1 MRTLALLVVAAT
13 SAAPT
18 CAASAGPVWSIHR
31 PGGGTVY
38 LAGSVHVLDT
48 ARSRLPPAF
57 DSAWRDAERV
67 VMELDMDDLDPAAAA
82 SFLAAHATIGDGE
95 NLRTLLG
102 AERFARVDTQA
113 RALGLSLDSVAQLE
127 PWAVALA
134 LTQLQL
140 VKLGLDPSQGV
151 EQQLTA
157 RARAEGKPIA
167 GLETIDEQLGVLD
180 GLSSMDQAR
189 FLELTA
195 GESDSM
201 ATELDGIGG
210 GGRVRALVC
219 QVPGSEVSVE
229 RGTSGLEPY
238 VAVTQSLVLPVAAV
252 AGTPVRLRFAT
263 RAETFDGRSELEGTF
278 RFAGLPP
285 GAVVTSCRGYS
296 SDAPVAGRGSSWG
309 RIKTLW
315 R

>member
-1 MRTLALLVVAAT
+1 MRRPDALMRTLALLVVAAT

-140 VKLGLDPSQGV
+140 VKLGLDPAQGV
-151 EQQLTA
+151 EQQLTE

-201 ATELDGIGG
+201 ATELDGILTAW
-210 GGRVRALVC
+210 RRADTAALERLLLV
-219 QVPGSEVSVE
+219 EYE
-229 RGTSGLEPY
+229 RLPTLYGPLVTDRNRRWLPQIEALLARPDDTLVVVGTLHLVGPDGLLALLKDRGLIP
-238 VAVTQSLVLPVAAV
+238 
-252 AGTPVRLRFAT
+252 TPV
-263 RAETFDGRSELEGTF
+263 
-278 RFAGLPP
+278 
-285 GAVVTSCRGYS
+285 GAVSPLRQ
-296 SDAPVAGRGSSWG
+296 P
-309 RIKTLW
+309 
-315 R
+315 

>member
-1 MRTLALLVVAAT
+1 MRRPDALMRTLAILVVAAT

-38 LAGSVHVLDT
+38 LAGSVHVLDA

-102 AERFARVDTQA
+102 AERFARVDAQA

-140 VKLGLDPSQGV
+140 VKLGLDPAQGV
-151 EQQLTA
+151 EQQLTE

-180 GLSSMDQAR
+180 GLSYMDQAR

-201 ATELDGIGG
+201 ATELDGILTAW
-210 GGRVRALVC
+210 RRADTAALERLLLVEYERLPTLYGPLVTDRNRRWLP
-219 QVPGSEVSVE
+219 QIEALLARPDDTLVVVGTLHLVGPNGLLALLKDRGLVP
-229 RGTSGLEPY
+229 
-238 VAVTQSLVLPVAAV
+238 
-252 AGTPVRLRFAT
+252 TPVGTVAPLRQ
-263 RAETFDGRSELEGTF
+263 
-278 RFAGLPP
+278 P
-285 GAVVTSCRGYS
+285 
-296 SDAPVAGRGSSWG
+296 
-309 RIKTLW
+309 
-315 R
+315 

>member
-1 MRTLALLVVAAT
+1 MRRPDALMRTLAILVVAAT

-38 LAGSVHVLDT
+38 LAGSVHVLDA

-140 VKLGLDPSQGV
+140 VKLGLDPAQGV
-151 EQQLTA
+151 EQQLTE

-180 GLSSMDQAR
+180 GLSYMDQAR

-201 ATELDGIGG
+201 ATELDGILTAW
-210 GGRVRALVC
+210 RRADTAALERLLLVEYERLPTLYGPLVTDRNRRWLP
-219 QVPGSEVSVE
+219 QIEALLARPDDTLVVVGTLHLVGPDGLLALLKDRGLVP
-229 RGTSGLEPY
+229 
-238 VAVTQSLVLPVAAV
+238 
-252 AGTPVRLRFAT
+252 TPVGTVAPLRQ
-263 RAETFDGRSELEGTF
+263 
-278 RFAGLPP
+278 P
-285 GAVVTSCRGYS
+285 
-296 SDAPVAGRGSSWG
+296 
-309 RIKTLW
+309 
-315 R
+315 

>member
-1 MRTLALLVVAAT
+1 MRRPDALLRTLALLAVAAT

-38 LAGSVHVLDT
+38 IAGSVHVLDT

-102 AERFARVDTQA
+102 AERFARVDTQT
-113 RALGLSLDSVAQLE
+113 RALGLPLDSVAQLE

-151 EQQLTA
+151 EQQLTE

-180 GLSSMDQAR
+180 GLSYMDQAR

-201 ATELDGIGG
+201 ATELDGILTAW
-210 GGRVRALVC
+210 RRADTAALERLLLVEYERLPTLYGPLVTDRNRRWLP
-219 QVPGSEVSVE
+219 QIEALLARPDDTLVVVGTLHLVGPDGLLALLKDRGLVP
-229 RGTSGLEPY
+229 
-238 VAVTQSLVLPVAAV
+238 
-252 AGTPVRLRFAT
+252 TPV
-263 RAETFDGRSELEGTF
+263 
-278 RFAGLPP
+278 
-285 GAVVTSCRGYS
+285 GAVSPLRQ
-296 SDAPVAGRGSSWG
+296 P
-309 RIKTLW
+309 
-315 R
+315 

>member
-1 MRTLALLVVAAT
+1 MRRPDALVRTLALFVVAAT
-13 SAAPT
+13 SAA
-18 CAASAGPVWSIHR
+18 AAHADSAGPVWSIHR

-57 DSAWRDAERV
+57 DAAWRDAERI

-82 SFLAAHATIGDGE
+82 AFLAANATIEGDG

-102 AERFARVDTQA
+102 AERFVRVDAQA
-113 RALGLSLDSVAQLE
+113 RALGLPLDSVAQLE

-140 VKLGLDPSQGV
+140 VKLGLDPQQGV

-167 GLETIDEQLGVLD
+167 GLESIDEQLGILD
-180 GLSSMDQAR
+180 GLSYTDQAR

-195 GESDSM
+195 AESDSIS
-201 ATELDGIGG
+201 AELDGILAAW
-210 GGRVRALVC
+210 RRADTAALERLLLVEYERLPTLYRPLVTDRNRRWLP
-219 QVPGSEVSVE
+219 QIEALLARPDDTLVVVGALHLVGPDGLLALLRE
-229 RGTSGLEPY
+229 RG
-238 VAVTQSLVLPVAAV
+238 LVPSPV
-252 AGTPVRLRFAT
+252 
-263 RAETFDGRSELEGTF
+263 
-278 RFAGLPP
+278 
-285 GAVVTSCRGYS
+285 GAVS
-296 SDAPVAGRGSSWG
+296 SLRQP
-309 RIKTLW
+309 
-315 R
+315 

>member
-1 MRTLALLVVAAT
+1 MRRPDALLRTLALLAVAAT

-38 LAGSVHVLDT
+38 LAGSVHVLDA

-102 AERFARVDTQA
+102 AERFARVDAQA

-140 VKLGLDPSQGV
+140 VKLGLDPAQGV
-151 EQQLTA
+151 EQQLTE

-180 GLSSMDQAR
+180 GLSYMDQAR

-201 ATELDGIGG
+201 ATELDGILTAW
-210 GGRVRALVC
+210 RRADTAALERLLLVEYERLPTLYGPLVTDRNRRWLP
-219 QVPGSEVSVE
+219 QIEALLARPDDTLVVVGTLHLVGPDGLLALLKDRGLVP
-229 RGTSGLEPY
+229 
-238 VAVTQSLVLPVAAV
+238 
-252 AGTPVRLRFAT
+252 TPVGTVAPLRQ
-263 RAETFDGRSELEGTF
+263 
-278 RFAGLPP
+278 P
-285 GAVVTSCRGYS
+285 
-296 SDAPVAGRGSSWG
+296 
-309 RIKTLW
+309 
-315 R
+315 

>member
-1 MRTLALLVVAAT
+1 MRRPDALMRTLAILVVAAT

-140 VKLGLDPSQGV
+140 VKLGLDPAQGV
-151 EQQLTA
+151 EQQLTE

-180 GLSSMDQAR
+180 GLSYMDQAR

-201 ATELDGIGG
+201 ATELDGILTAW
-210 GGRVRALVC
+210 RRADTAALERLLLVEYERLPTLYGPLVTDRNRRWLP
-219 QVPGSEVSVE
+219 QIEALLARPDDTLVVVGTLHLVGPDGLLALLKDRGLVP
-229 RGTSGLEPY
+229 
-238 VAVTQSLVLPVAAV
+238 
-252 AGTPVRLRFAT
+252 TPVGTVAPLRQ
-263 RAETFDGRSELEGTF
+263 
-278 RFAGLPP
+278 P
-285 GAVVTSCRGYS
+285 
-296 SDAPVAGRGSSWG
+296 
-309 RIKTLW
+309 
-315 R
+315 

>member
-1 MRTLALLVVAAT
+1 MRRPDALLRTLALLAVAAT

-102 AERFARVDTQA
+102 AERFARVDAQA

-140 VKLGLDPSQGV
+140 VKLGLDPAQGV
-151 EQQLTA
+151 EQQLTE

-180 GLSSMDQAR
+180 GLSYMDQAR

-201 ATELDGIGG
+201 ATELDGILTAW
-210 GGRVRALVC
+210 RRADTAALERLLLVEYERLPTLYGPLVTDRNRRWLP
-219 QVPGSEVSVE
+219 QIEALLARPDDTLVVVGTLHLVGPDGLLALLKDRGLVP
-229 RGTSGLEPY
+229 
-238 VAVTQSLVLPVAAV
+238 
-252 AGTPVRLRFAT
+252 TPVGTVAPLRQ
-263 RAETFDGRSELEGTF
+263 
-278 RFAGLPP
+278 P
-285 GAVVTSCRGYS
+285 
-296 SDAPVAGRGSSWG
+296 
-309 RIKTLW
+309 
-315 R
+315 

>member
-1 MRTLALLVVAAT
+1 MRRPDALLRTLALLAVAAT

-140 VKLGLDPSQGV
+140 VKLGLDPAQGV
-151 EQQLTA
+151 EQQLTE

-180 GLSSMDQAR
+180 GLSYMDQAR

-201 ATELDGIGG
+201 ATELDGILTAW
-210 GGRVRALVC
+210 RRADTAALERLLLVEYERLPTLYGPLVTDRNRRWLP
-219 QVPGSEVSVE
+219 QIEALLARPDDTLVVVGTLHLVGPNGLLALLKDRGLVP
-229 RGTSGLEPY
+229 T
-238 VAVTQSLVLPVAAV
+238 PVGAV
-252 AGTPVRLRFAT
+252 APLRQ
-263 RAETFDGRSELEGTF
+263 
-278 RFAGLPP
+278 P
-285 GAVVTSCRGYS
+285 
-296 SDAPVAGRGSSWG
+296 
-309 RIKTLW
+309 
-315 R
+315 

>member
-1 MRTLALLVVAAT
+1 MRRPDALMRTLALLVVAAT

-140 VKLGLDPSQGV
+140 VKLGLDPAQGV
-151 EQQLTA
+151 EQQLTE

-201 ATELDGIGG
+201 ATELDGILTAW
-210 GGRVRALVC
+210 RRADTAALERLLLVEYERLPTLYGPLVTDRNRRWLP
-219 QVPGSEVSVE
+219 QIEALLARPDDTLVVVGTLHLVGPDGLLALLKDRGLVP
-229 RGTSGLEPY
+229 
-238 VAVTQSLVLPVAAV
+238 
-252 AGTPVRLRFAT
+252 TPV
-263 RAETFDGRSELEGTF
+263 
-278 RFAGLPP
+278 
-285 GAVVTSCRGYS
+285 GAVSPLRQ
-296 SDAPVAGRGSSWG
+296 P
-309 RIKTLW
+309 
-315 R
+315 

>member
-1 MRTLALLVVAAT
+1 MRRPDTLLRTLALLAVAAT

-140 VKLGLDPSQGV
+140 VKLGLDPAQGV
-151 EQQLTA
+151 EQQLTE

-180 GLSSMDQAR
+180 GLSYMDQAR

-201 ATELDGIGG
+201 ATELDGILTAW
-210 GGRVRALVC
+210 RRADTAALERLLLVEYERLPTLYGPLVTDRNRRWLP
-219 QVPGSEVSVE
+219 QIEALLARPDDTLVVVGTLHLVGPDGLLALLKDRGLVP
-229 RGTSGLEPY
+229 
-238 VAVTQSLVLPVAAV
+238 
-252 AGTPVRLRFAT
+252 TPVGTVAPLRQ
-263 RAETFDGRSELEGTF
+263 
-278 RFAGLPP
+278 P
-285 GAVVTSCRGYS
+285 
-296 SDAPVAGRGSSWG
+296 
-309 RIKTLW
+309 
-315 R
+315 

>member
-1 MRTLALLVVAAT
+1 MRRPDALMRTLALLVVAAT
-13 SAAPT
+13 SAAPLH
-18 CAASAGPVWSIHR
+18 AASDGPVWSIHR

-95 NLRTLLG
+95 SLRTLLG
-102 AERFARVDTQA
+102 AERFARVDMQA
-113 RALGLSLDSVAQLE
+113 RALGLPLDSVAQLE

-201 ATELDGIGG
+201 ATELDGILTAW
-210 GGRVRALVC
+210 RRADTAALERLLLV
-219 QVPGSEVSVE
+219 EYE
-229 RGTSGLEPY
+229 RLPTLYGPLVTDRNRRWLPQIEALLARPDDTLVVVGTLHLVGPDGLLALLKDRGLIP
-238 VAVTQSLVLPVAAV
+238 
-252 AGTPVRLRFAT
+252 TPV
-263 RAETFDGRSELEGTF
+263 
-278 RFAGLPP
+278 
-285 GAVVTSCRGYS
+285 GAVSPLRQ
-296 SDAPVAGRGSSWG
+296 P
-309 RIKTLW
+309 
-315 R
+315 

>member
-1 MRTLALLVVAAT
+1 MRRPDALMRTLALLVVAAT

-18 CAASAGPVWSIHR
+18 CAASDGPVWSIHR

-140 VKLGLDPSQGV
+140 VKLGLDPAQGV
-151 EQQLTA
+151 EQQLTE

-201 ATELDGIGG
+201 ATELDGILTAW
-210 GGRVRALVC
+210 RRADTAALERLLLVEYERLPTLYGPLVTDRNRRWLP
-219 QVPGSEVSVE
+219 QIEALLARPDDTLVVVGTLHLVGPDGLLALLKDRGLVP
-229 RGTSGLEPY
+229 
-238 VAVTQSLVLPVAAV
+238 
-252 AGTPVRLRFAT
+252 TPV
-263 RAETFDGRSELEGTF
+263 
-278 RFAGLPP
+278 
-285 GAVVTSCRGYS
+285 GAVSPLRQ
-296 SDAPVAGRGSSWG
+296 P
-309 RIKTLW
+309 
-315 R
+315 

>member
-1 MRTLALLVVAAT
+1 MRRPDALLRTLALLAVAAT

-38 LAGSVHVLDT
+38 LAGSVHVLDA

-140 VKLGLDPSQGV
+140 VKLGLDPAQGV
-151 EQQLTA
+151 EQQLTE

-180 GLSSMDQAR
+180 GLSYMDQAR

-201 ATELDGIGG
+201 ATELDGILTAW
-210 GGRVRALVC
+210 RRADTAALERLLLVEYERLPTLYGPLVTDRNRRWLP
-219 QVPGSEVSVE
+219 QIEALLARPDDTLVVVGTLHLVGPDGLLALLKDRGLVP
-229 RGTSGLEPY
+229 
-238 VAVTQSLVLPVAAV
+238 
-252 AGTPVRLRFAT
+252 TPVGTVAPLRQ
-263 RAETFDGRSELEGTF
+263 
-278 RFAGLPP
+278 P
-285 GAVVTSCRGYS
+285 
-296 SDAPVAGRGSSWG
+296 
-309 RIKTLW
+309 
-315 R
+315 

>member
-1 MRTLALLVVAAT
+1 MRRPDALMRTLAILVVAAT

-38 LAGSVHVLDT
+38 LAGSVHVLDA

-140 VKLGLDPSQGV
+140 VKLGLDPAQGV
-151 EQQLTA
+151 EQQLTE

-180 GLSSMDQAR
+180 GLSYMDQAR

-201 ATELDGIGG
+201 ATELDGILTAW
-210 GGRVRALVC
+210 RRADTAALERLLLVEYERLPTLYGPLVTDRNRRWLP
-219 QVPGSEVSVE
+219 QIEALLARPDDTLVVVGTLHLVGPNGLLALLKDRGLVP
-229 RGTSGLEPY
+229 
-238 VAVTQSLVLPVAAV
+238 
-252 AGTPVRLRFAT
+252 TPVGTVAPLRQ
-263 RAETFDGRSELEGTF
+263 
-278 RFAGLPP
+278 P
-285 GAVVTSCRGYS
+285 
-296 SDAPVAGRGSSWG
+296 
-309 RIKTLW
+309 
-315 R
+315 

>member
-1 MRTLALLVVAAT
+1 LAILVVAAT

-38 LAGSVHVLDT
+38 LAGSVHVLDA

-102 AERFARVDTQA
+102 AERFARVDAQA
-113 RALGLSLDSVAQLE
+113 RALGLSPDSVAQLE

-140 VKLGLDPSQGV
+140 VKLGLDPAQGV
-151 EQQLTA
+151 EQQLTE

-180 GLSSMDQAR
+180 GLSYMDQAR

-201 ATELDGIGG
+201 ATELDGILTAW
-210 GGRVRALVC
+210 RRADTAALERLLLV
-219 QVPGSEVSVE
+219 EYE
-229 RGTSGLEPY
+229 RLPTLYGPLVTDRNRRWLPQIEALLARPDDTLVVVGTLH
-238 VAVTQSLVLPVAAV
+238 LV
-252 AGTPVRLRFAT
+252 
-263 RAETFDGRSELEGTF
+263 
-278 RFAGLPP
+278 
-285 GAVVTSCRGYS
+285 
-296 SDAPVAGRGSSWG
+296 
-309 RIKTLW
+309 
-315 R
+315 

>member
-1 MRTLALLVVAAT
+1 MRRPDTLLRTLALLAVAAT

-18 CAASAGPVWSIHR
+18 YAASAGPVWSIHR

-102 AERFARVDTQA
+102 AERFARVDAQA

-140 VKLGLDPSQGV
+140 VKLGLDPAQGV
-151 EQQLTA
+151 EQQLTE

-180 GLSSMDQAR
+180 GLSYMDQAR

-201 ATELDGIGG
+201 ATELDGILTAW
-210 GGRVRALVC
+210 RRADTAALERLLLVEYERLPTLYGPLVTDRNRRWLP
-219 QVPGSEVSVE
+219 QIEALLARPDDTLVVVGTLHLVGPNGLLALLKDRDLVP
-229 RGTSGLEPY
+229 T
-238 VAVTQSLVLPVAAV
+238 PVGAV
-252 AGTPVRLRFAT
+252 APLRQ
-263 RAETFDGRSELEGTF
+263 
-278 RFAGLPP
+278 P
-285 GAVVTSCRGYS
+285 
-296 SDAPVAGRGSSWG
+296 
-309 RIKTLW
+309 
-315 R
+315 

>member
-1 MRTLALLVVAAT
+1 MRRPDALLRTLALLAVAAT

-140 VKLGLDPSQGV
+140 VKLGLDPAQGV
-151 EQQLTA
+151 EQQLTE

-180 GLSSMDQAR
+180 GLSYMDQAR

-201 ATELDGIGG
+201 ATELDGILTAW
-210 GGRVRALVC
+210 RRADTAALERLLLVEYERLPTLYGPLVTDRNRRWLP
-219 QVPGSEVSVE
+219 QIEALLARPDDTLVVVGTLHLVGPDGLLALLKDRGLVP
-229 RGTSGLEPY
+229 
-238 VAVTQSLVLPVAAV
+238 
-252 AGTPVRLRFAT
+252 TPVGTVAPLRQ
-263 RAETFDGRSELEGTF
+263 
-278 RFAGLPP
+278 P
-285 GAVVTSCRGYS
+285 
-296 SDAPVAGRGSSWG
+296 
-309 RIKTLW
+309 
-315 R
+315 

>member
-1 MRTLALLVVAAT
+1 MRRPDALMRTLAILVVAAT

-102 AERFARVDTQA
+102 AERFARVDAQA

-140 VKLGLDPSQGV
+140 VKLGLDPAQGV
-151 EQQLTA
+151 EQQLTE

-180 GLSSMDQAR
+180 GLSYMDQAR

-201 ATELDGIGG
+201 ATELDGILTAW
-210 GGRVRALVC
+210 RRADTAALERLLLVEYERLPTLYGPLVTDRNRRWLP
-219 QVPGSEVSVE
+219 QIEALLARPDDTLVVVGTLHLVGPDGLLALLKDRGLVP
-229 RGTSGLEPY
+229 
-238 VAVTQSLVLPVAAV
+238 
-252 AGTPVRLRFAT
+252 TPVGTVAPLRQ
-263 RAETFDGRSELEGTF
+263 
-278 RFAGLPP
+278 P
-285 GAVVTSCRGYS
+285 
-296 SDAPVAGRGSSWG
+296 
-309 RIKTLW
+309 
-315 R
+315 

>member
-1 MRTLALLVVAAT
+1 MRRPDTLLRTLALLAVAAT

-18 CAASAGPVWSIHR
+18 YAASAGPVWSIHR

-140 VKLGLDPSQGV
+140 VKLGLDPAQGV
-151 EQQLTA
+151 EQQLTE

-180 GLSSMDQAR
+180 GLSYMDQAR

-201 ATELDGIGG
+201 ATELDGILTAW
-210 GGRVRALVC
+210 RRADTAALERLLLVEYERLPTLYGPLVTDRNRRWLP
-219 QVPGSEVSVE
+219 QIEALLARPDDTLVVVGTLHLVGPDGLLALLKDRGLVP
-229 RGTSGLEPY
+229 
-238 VAVTQSLVLPVAAV
+238 
-252 AGTPVRLRFAT
+252 TPV
-263 RAETFDGRSELEGTF
+263 
-278 RFAGLPP
+278 
-285 GAVVTSCRGYS
+285 GAVVPLRQ
-296 SDAPVAGRGSSWG
+296 P
-309 RIKTLW
+309 
-315 R
+315 